1 MINKELMNI
10 IKDYIVHF
18 TNFNLA
24 ISDINDI
31 IIDLKTHFSLNDN
44 EISYLICF
52 LNSNTYNIRSK
63 YHKDEQNPFFTK
75 KIKVNLEKMKKE
87 EK

>member
-10 IKDYIVHF
+10 LKDYIVHF

-31 IIDLKTHFSLNDN
+31 ILDIKTHYLLNDN

-63 YHKDEQNPFFTK
+63 YHKDEENSLFTK
-75 KIKVNLEKMKKE
+75 KIKNTKNKN
-87 EK
+87 

>member
-1 MINKELMNI
+1 MNI

-31 IIDLKTHFSLNDN
+31 IIDLKSQFHLNDN
-44 EISYLICF
+44 EISYLISF

-63 YHKDEQNPFFTK
+63 YHKDEKNSLFTK
-75 KIKVNLEKMKKE
+75 NE
-87 EK
+87 